1 MMKLFKNL
9 FGSNEREIKKL
20 QPIVD
25 KINYFN
31 EKISRLSDEELRGK
45 TEEFKK
51 RIKNSTDEK
60 NILEEIL
67 PEAFAVVRETAH
79 RVIGERHYDVQ
90 LIGGII
96 LHQGKIAEMKT
107 GEGKTLTST
116 LPIYLNA
123 LSGKGVHVVTVN
135 DYLAKRDCNWMGS
148 IFNFLGLSTACIMHE
163 TSYKYEPKLIDA
175 NEVSVETENLF
186 PITRKE
192 AYACDITYG
201 TNNEFGFD
209 FLRDNMAHSLEQY
222 SQRDFNYVIVD
233 EVDSILI
240 DEARTPLIIS
250 APDTESTK
258 LYQQF
263 ARIIPRLKEKD
274 DFIVDEKMRTVT
286 LTDNGISTVENLL
299 GVGNIYEPGKI
310 GYVHH
315 LEQSLK
321 AEILFKKEKDYIVK
335 DGKVVIVDDFTG
347 RLMEGRRY
355 SEGLHQAIEA
365 KEGVAI
371 QRESKTLATIT
382 FQNYFRMYKKIAGMT
397 GTATTS
403 AEEFSKVYKLDVV
416 EVPTNVSARRK
427 DLPDIVYKTE
437 KSKFGAI
444 VEEIKKISQ
453 AGQPILVGTVAIE
466 KSEYLS
472 ELLEREGVKH
482 QVLNAKQHEKEAQII
497 SDAGQKGAVTIATNM
512 AGRGTDIK
520 LGEGVR
526 ELGGLFIIGTERHEA
541 RRIDNQL
548 RGRAGRQGDPGSSQ
562 FYVSLED
569 ELMRR
574 FGGDRMKNLMN
585 TLGLPDDQPIQNKII
600 SRTIENAQSKIEG
613 FNFDIR
619 KHVLEYDDVMNKQ
632 REVIY
637 RKRRKILETANA
649 RNDIFQYISEELEMI
664 ISSRCGEGECSWDI
678 KTIMS
683 DISGIF
689 PLADA
694 DKKQLQL
701 ISSDKSIDNA
711 TQVSKMLDYL
721 MGTAKQV
728 YAKKEEEI
736 GVENMRKVEKMII
749 LQTIDTLW
757 TGHLDQIDYLR
768 QGIGLRGYGQRD
780 PLIEYKKEAYNLFTE
795 LIKNIHLTIVNT
807 IFKITLARPIEQTQ
821 IDTKKENWKFQGAD
835 EQMKQFQT
843 LKNQQSSASAGTA
856 GEIPKQKPIHVEKI
870 PGRNDLCPCGSG
882 KKYKKCCGK

>member
-1 MMKLFKNL
+1 MIEIFKKI

-25 KINYFN
+25 KINSLN
-31 EKISRLSDEELRGK
+31 EKISSLNDEELRGK
-45 TEEFKK
+45 TQEFKK
-51 RIKNSTDEK
+51 KIENSTDKE

-67 PEAFAVVRETAH
+67 PEAFAVVREAAH
-79 RVIGERHYDVQ
+79 RVISERHYDVQ

-163 TSYKYEPKLIDA
+163 TSYKYEPRLIDA

-263 ARIIPRLKEKD
+263 SRIIPRLKEKD
-274 DFIVDEKMRTVT
+274 DFAVDEKMRTVT
-286 LTDNGISTVENLL
+286 LTDNGISKVENLL

-335 DGKVVIVDDFTG
+335 DGKVIIVDDFTG

-365 KEGVAI
+365 KEGVAV

-416 EVPTNVSARRK
+416 EVPTNVSAQRK
-427 DLPDIVYKTE
+427 DLPDIIYKTE
-437 KSKFGAI
+437 KSKFRAI
-444 VEEIKKISQ
+444 MEEIKKISQ
-453 AGQPILVGTVAIE
+453 VGQPILVGTVAIE

-497 SDAGQKGAVTIATNM
+497 SDAGQKGAITIATNM

-678 KTIMS
+678 ETIIS

-694 DKKQLQL
+694 DKKQLQI

-721 MGTAKQV
+721 MGKAKQV

-736 GVENMRKVEKMII
+736 GMENMRKVEKMII
-749 LQTIDTLW
+749 LQTIDSLW
-757 TGHLDQIDYLR
+757 IGHLDQIDYLR

-807 IFKITLARPIEQTQ
+807 IFKITLARPIEQSQ
-821 IDTKKENWKFQGAD
+821 IDDKKENWKFQGAD

-843 LKNQQSSASAGTA
+843 LKNQRSSVSVSAG
-856 GEIPKQKPIHVEKI
+856 GETPKQKPIRVEKI
-870 PGRNDLCPCGSG
+870 PSRNDLCPCGSG
-882 KKYKKCCGK
+882 KKYKKCHGK